1 MTVRLYVEMKCFTF
15 TVLLHDSFIN
25 LLLYQYPNRD
35 SIFTLLCFHHRIMLS
50 HGPVLLITTTT
61 IIPYN
66 NASAMVSRIYTDYII
81 TLHF

>member
-1 MTVRLYVEMKCFTF
+1 MKCFTF

-35 SIFTLLCFHHRIMLS
+35 SIFILLCFHHPIMLS

-61 IIPYN
+61 IIPIPYN
-66 NASAMVSRIYTDYII
+66 NASAMVSRIYTDYI
-81 TLHF
+81 